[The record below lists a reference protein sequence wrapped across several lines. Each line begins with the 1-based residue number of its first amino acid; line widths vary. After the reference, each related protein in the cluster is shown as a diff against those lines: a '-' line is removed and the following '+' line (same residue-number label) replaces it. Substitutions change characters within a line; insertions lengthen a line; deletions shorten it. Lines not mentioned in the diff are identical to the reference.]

1 MIDLQTTAAAYIS
14 GHDCEPT
21 FRELNELRRY
31 ISREFSLIPVPVI
44 YQPTDISLSEC
55 SQRFHSE
62 AKLYI
67 SIANNSHPYLTGWE
81 NAQFRAIH
89 DWHHLLS
96 GADDTFAGECK
107 AYQYAAQSA
116 DDSIK
121 WILFSEIVMQAA
133 ACIATGEFQP
143 QKIVRFNGVF

>member
-1 MIDLQTTAAAYIS
+1 MFDLQTTAAAYIS

-21 FRELNELRRY
+21 FQELRELRRY

-44 YQPTDISLSEC
+44 YRPTDISLSEC

-81 NAQFRAIH
+81 NAQFRAVH

-96 GADDTFAGECK
+96 GADDTFTGECK
-107 AYQYAAQSA
+107 AYQYAIQSA
-116 DDSIK
+116 DNSIH
-121 WILFSEIVMQAA
+121 WILCSEIVGQAA
-133 ACIATGEFQP
+133 ACIASGSFQP
-143 QKIVRFNGVF
+143 QKFINIIGA